1 MREQCFHFVNNE
13 LFIKALP
20 ENNILKELL
29 TVNQQCPSEIEQI
42 LLISV
47 QKFAKGFICQKV
59 TIFDFGENANNDT
72 GSIFRISQLEET
84 EIEHMN
90 QSRRKKCRVFQLRNW
105 NSREKM
111 VNLFH
116 EK

>member
-1 MREQCFHFVNNE
+1 MQ
-13 LFIKALP
+13 
-20 ENNILKELL
+20 
-29 TVNQQCPSEIEQI
+29 
-42 LLISV
+42 
-47 QKFAKGFICQKV
+47 
-59 TIFDFGENANNDT
+59 NNDT

-90 QSRRKKCRVFQLRNW
+90 QSRRKKCRVFQLQNW